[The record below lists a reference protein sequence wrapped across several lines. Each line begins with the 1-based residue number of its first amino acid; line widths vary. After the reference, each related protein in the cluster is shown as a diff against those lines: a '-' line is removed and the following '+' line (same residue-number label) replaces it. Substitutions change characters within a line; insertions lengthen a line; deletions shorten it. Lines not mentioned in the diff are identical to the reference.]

1 MQKISVAVIL
11 LVAAFLFTSC
21 GHDEKKVV
29 LTPAPTQEESSYV
42 IPSYGT
48 DDSTEIVDISSPA
61 PVSEEAPVDA
71 SAPEPPRQEQEAPP
85 PASEAY
91 IQSNY
96 VMIGDSRFVG
106 MQAAIPDYAGFT
118 WIDRVGAGSSLFF
131 EYQDDILSL
140 DRNATVI
147 YALGVNDLD
156 PSGCVE
162 ALSALV
168 ENGFRHVWFVT
179 TAPVDDDKAASYG
192 YAVTN
197 ERIAGY
203 NDAVL
208 QNLPQGIGVIDAYS
222 YLLSR
227 GISTMDGLHYE
238 SETYR
243 DWFWYMMSASKR

>member
-1 MQKISVAVIL
+1 MQKIPAVAAL
-11 LVAAFLFTSC
+11 LLAAFLFTSC
-21 GHDEKKVV
+21 GHEEKVV
-29 LTPAPTQEESSYV
+29 LTPAPPQEDSSY
-42 IPSYGT
+42 IMPSYGS
-48 DDSTEIVDISSPA
+48 DDSTEVVDI
-61 PVSEEAPVDA
+61 A
-71 SAPEPPRQEQEAPP
+71 SAPASTHKEEPGKLAPAETQETPP
-85 PASEAY
+85 LTEDAVAA
-91 IQSNY
+91 SNY

-106 MQAAIPDYAGFT
+106 MQSALPDYEGFV
-118 WIDRVGAGSSLFF
+118 WIDRVGAGNSLFF
-131 EYQDDILSL
+131 EHQDDILSL
-140 DRNATVI
+140 DRDATVI

-179 TAPVDDDKAASYG
+179 TTPVDDEKAASYG

-197 ERIAGY
+197 DRIARF

-208 QNLPQGIGVIDAYS
+208 KNLPQGVGVIDAYS

-238 SETYR
+238 PETYQ

>member
-21 GHDEKKVV
+21 GHDAKKVV

-71 SAPEPPRQEQEAPP
+71 SASQPPRQEQEAPP

-140 DRNATVI
+140 DVWMRRSPLRSRRERV
-147 YALGVNDLD
+147 
-156 PSGCVE
+156 PPCVVRDDG
-162 ALSALV
+162 SCGRRQG
-168 ENGFRHVWFVT
+168 GFLWLCCH
-179 TAPVDDDKAASYG
+179 
-192 YAVTN
+192 
-197 ERIAGY
+197 E
-203 NDAVL
+203 
-208 QNLPQGIGVIDAYS
+208 
-222 YLLSR
+222 
-227 GISTMDGLHYE
+227 
-238 SETYR
+238 
-243 DWFWYMMSASKR
+243 

>member
-1 MQKISVAVIL
+1 MQKIPAIAIL

-21 GHDEKKVV
+21 GHEERKVV
-29 LTPAPTQEESSYV
+29 LTPAPPQEESSYV
-42 IPSYGT
+42 MPSYGA
-48 DDSTEIVDISSPA
+48 DDSAEVVDLSSSGFA
-61 PVSEEAPVDA
+61 SAEASEDA
-71 SAPEPPRQEQEAPP
+71 SAQEPPRKEQEPLA
-85 PASEAY
+85 AEFY
-91 IQSNY
+91 IPSDY

-106 MQAAIPDYAGFT
+106 MQSALPDYEGFV
-118 WIDRVGAGSSLFF
+118 WIDRVGAGNSLFF
-131 EYQDDILSL
+131 EHQDDILSL
-140 DRNATVI
+140 DRDATVI

-179 TAPVDDDKAASYG
+179 TAPVDDEKAASYG
-192 YAVTN
+192 YTVTN
-197 ERIAGY
+197 DRIARF

-208 QNLPQGIGVIDAYS
+208 KNLPQGVGVIDAYS

-238 SETYR
+238 PETYQ

>member
-1 MQKISVAVIL
+1 MQKISAVAIL
-11 LVAAFLFTSC
+11 LVAAFLSTSC
-21 GHDEKKVV
+21 GHEEKKVV
-29 LTPAPTQEESSYV
+29 LTPAPPQEESSYV
-42 IPSYGT
+42 MPFYGA
-48 DDSTEIVDISSPA
+48 DDSAEIVDISSSDLA
-61 PVSEEAPVDA
+61 SEEIPEDVA
-71 SAPEPPRQEQEAPP
+71 APEPPRKEQEPLA
-85 PASEAY
+85 AESY
-91 IQSNY
+91 IPSDY

-179 TAPVDDDKAASYG
+179 TAPVDDEKAASYG

-197 ERIAGY
+197 DRIAQF

-238 SETYR
+238 PETYR